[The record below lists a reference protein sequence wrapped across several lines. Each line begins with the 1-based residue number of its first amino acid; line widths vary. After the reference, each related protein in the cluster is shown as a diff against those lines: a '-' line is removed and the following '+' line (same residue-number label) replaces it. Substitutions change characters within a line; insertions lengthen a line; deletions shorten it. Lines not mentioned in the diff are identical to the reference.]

1 MKTKRIKKITNKD
14 FYQALTEI
22 QQNMM
27 ITQSQVTNLTEIFSM
42 FLEFTEKKDEFMEY
56 LKSKTEKLEEKPSD

>member
-42 FLEFTEKKDEFMEY
+42 FLEFIEKKDEFMGN
-56 LKSKTEKLEEKPSD
+56 